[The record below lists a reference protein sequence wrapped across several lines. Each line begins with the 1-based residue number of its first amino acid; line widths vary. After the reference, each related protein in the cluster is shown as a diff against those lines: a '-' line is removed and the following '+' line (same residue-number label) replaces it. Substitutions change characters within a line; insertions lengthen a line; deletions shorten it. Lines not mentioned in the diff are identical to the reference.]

1 MVYINIPYV
10 PENNTIDRN
19 LAIEQIQSL
28 DISEEAKWEAFEA
41 IYNLHPRG
49 VSFENITDA
58 VQLEAV
64 LQKLGVPYRQ
74 TETSE
79 FTGTR

>member
-10 PENNTIDRN
+10 PENNTLDRN
-19 LAIEQIQSL
+19 LVIEQIQSL
-28 DISEEAKWEAFEA
+28 DISDEAKWEAFEA

-49 VSFENITDA
+49 VSFEDLTDA
-58 VQLEAV
+58 MKLETA